1 MKAHY
6 RRHFVQHG
14 LLKAMEKKE
23 DVNWTLLD
31 AIHGIQAAWSKV
43 SAKTIKNCF
52 GHCGFVEPGPATT
65 GEDFDEEDEIP
76 LAELRTQL
84 HDAGMA
90 VTDEEWDVFQD
101 VDAQLLTS
109 APLSTDDIVE
119 EVKKKKAA
127 DEPELEDEDDEEKDD
142 PAPTPKP
149 RSLADFMDAAT
160 LMKDQMCTLDEDMTQ
175 ALECIIKAES
185 LFVKA
190 YSKKKST
197 QKTMKDFMSVF
208 KPAPLAALVE
218 SASQMEDRT

>member
-1 MKAHY
+1 MA
-6 RRHFVQHG
+6 
-14 LLKAMEKKE
+14 
-23 DVNWTLLD
+23 D
-31 AIHGIQAAWSKV
+31 
-43 SAKTIKNCF
+43 
-52 GHCGFVEPGPATT
+52 
-65 GEDFDEEDEIP
+65 
-76 LAELRTQL
+76 LRTQL
-84 HDAGMA
+84 QDAGMD
-90 VTDEEWDVFQD
+90 VTEEEWDAFQD

-109 APLSTDDIVE
+109 APLTTDDIVE

-127 DEPELEDEDDEEKDD
+127 DEPEPELEDEDEEEKDD
-142 PAPTPKP
+142 PAPAPKP

-218 SASQMEDRT
+218 SASQLEDRT